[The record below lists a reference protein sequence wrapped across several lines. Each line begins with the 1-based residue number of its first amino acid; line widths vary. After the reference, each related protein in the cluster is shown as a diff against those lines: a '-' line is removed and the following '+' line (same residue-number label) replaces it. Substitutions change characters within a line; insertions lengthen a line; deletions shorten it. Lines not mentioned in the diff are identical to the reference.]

1 MDGLISVIVNVYNCK
16 EFLPVSLESVRQQTY
31 SRLEVILVDDCSSD
45 GSGEYCEEFC
55 RKDERFRVIHHER
68 NTGVSGPRNTGLR
81 EARGEYIYFLDGDDY
96 LHAEAL
102 EALMDALR
110 QTGAD
115 LAVFDFQR
123 TDSLR
128 EDTHRPREKKPVET
142 VPAERLAYE
151 MLACVELKWC
161 VSWNK
166 LFKRSLLEGL
176 FFEDYYSIQ
185 DQDFNIRVYQRID
198 RAAFVPEPLYWYY
211 QNPGSLQRN
220 PAYNAKRYYFNTLN
234 RFKILDHIQPG
245 KNEKKYR
252 EWIIGLGYQQIVARR
267 KSEKGTDY
275 EEVFRKTSQDIV
287 RRTLG
292 EFLRAE
298 SIPLKKKAK
307 FLLSWYCPGIAGVY
321 DLCAKKAI
329 TLFHRIR

>member
-166 LFKRSLLEGL
+166 LFKRSLLAFLRGL
-176 FFEDYYSIQ
+176 LQYPGSGFQHPGVPAHRPGGLRS
-185 DQDFNIRVYQRID
+185 RTPVL
-198 RAAFVPEPLYWYY
+198 VLPEPRVAAAES
-211 QNPGSLQRN
+211 GLQREAVLLQHPEPFQDPGPY
-220 PAYNAKRYYFNTLN
+220 PAGEER
-234 RFKILDHIQPG
+234 
-245 KNEKKYR
+245 
-252 EWIIGLGYQQIVARR
+252 
-267 KSEKGTDY
+267 
-275 EEVFRKTSQDIV
+275 EEVPGMDHRPGLPADCGASEV
-287 RRTLG
+287 RERDRL
-292 EFLRAE
+292 
-298 SIPLKKKAK
+298 
-307 FLLSWYCPGIAGVY
+307 
-321 DLCAKKAI
+321 
-329 TLFHRIR
+329 